1 MPKYLDG
8 GGVHPR
14 TSATSLNPRLS
25 SQLRCSPSGT
35 GTTVASEG
43 ETLARERSGKTSD
56 RYRAGRGA
64 LVS

>member
-43 ETLARERSGKTSD
+43 
-56 RYRAGRGA
+56 
-64 LVS
+64 